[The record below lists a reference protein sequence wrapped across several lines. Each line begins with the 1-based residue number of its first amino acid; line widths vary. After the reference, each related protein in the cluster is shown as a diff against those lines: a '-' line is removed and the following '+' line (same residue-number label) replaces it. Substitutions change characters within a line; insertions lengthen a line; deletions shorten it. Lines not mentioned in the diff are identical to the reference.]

1 MISGFLVK
9 DSLSTEGLRI
19 KLAQW
24 GVFILG
30 YICAMSPIAIYHE
43 HPDWFKPLFEELNNR
58 GIPFV
63 RLNPAAHQFAI
74 EAPAPD
80 YSLFFNRMSPSA
92 YLRDGVQGIFY
103 TLNYLRQLE
112 YWGIPTVNGYKAFVG
127 ETSKALQLELM
138 QSLGI
143 KYPKARVV
151 NHRSQLVAAAEGLR
165 FPVVV
170 KANIGGSGAGI
181 TKYQTLEDL
190 RAAAVEGEMDFGV
203 DHTALLQ
210 EFIPARGG
218 YITRVETLG
227 GKFLYA
233 IRVYITGDTFNLCPA
248 DICQTNAGVELVR
261 NACALDAPKNGLKVE
276 GYTPPPAVIKAVET
290 IVQQSG
296 IDVGG
301 IEYIIDDRDGE
312 LLYYDVNALSNFV
325 ADAVNVIGFNPHQR
339 LVDYLVERAGVQQD
353 KKAKTLQSVEL

>member
-1 MISGFLVK
+1 
-9 DSLSTEGLRI
+9 
-19 KLAQW
+19 
-24 GVFILG
+24 
-30 YICAMSPIAIYHE
+30 MSPFAIYHE
-43 HPDWFKPLFEELNNR
+43 HPDWFKPLFEELNRR
-58 GIPFV
+58 GIPYT

-80 YSLFFNRMSPSA
+80 YALFFNRMSPSA
-92 YLRDGVQGIFY
+92 YLREGTQGIFY
-103 TLNYLRQLE
+103 TLNYLKHLE
-112 YWGIPTVNGYKAFVG
+112 YHHIPMVNGYKAFVF

-143 KYPKARVV
+143 RYPRSRVV
-151 NHRSQLVAAAEGLR
+151 NHPGKLAEAAEGLR

-181 TKYQTLEDL
+181 TKYHTLDDL
-190 RAAAVEGEMDFGV
+190 KGAVAAGGMSFGI

-227 GKFLYA
+227 GRYLYA
-233 IRVYITGDTFNLCPA
+233 IRVFLTGDTFNLCPA
-248 DICQTNAGVELVR
+248 DICQTSSGVELVR
-261 NACALDAPKNGLKVE
+261 NACALEAPKSGLKVE
-276 GYTPPPAVIKAVET
+276 GYTPPSAVIKAVET

-339 LVDYLVERAGVQQD
+339 LVDYLETRAAWRTVRTQ
-353 KKAKTLQSVEL
+353 KNVTV

>member
-1 MISGFLVK
+1 
-9 DSLSTEGLRI
+9 
-19 KLAQW
+19 
-24 GVFILG
+24 
-30 YICAMSPIAIYHE
+30 MSPIAIYHE
-43 HPDWFKPLFEELNNR
+43 HPDWFKPLFEELNKR
-58 GIPFV
+58 GIPYV
-63 RLNPAAHQFAI
+63 RLDPAAHHFAI

-92 YLRDGVQGIFY
+92 YLRAGTQGIFY
-103 TLNYLRQLE
+103 TLNYLKYLE
-112 YWGIPTVNGYKAFVG
+112 THRIPMVNGYKAWTY

-143 KYPKARVV
+143 QYPKSRVV
-151 NHRSQLVAAAEGLR
+151 NHPSQLIDAAQGLR

-181 TKYQTLEDL
+181 TKYQGLEDL
-190 RAAAVEGEMDFGV
+190 RGAVAAGDIAFGV

-227 GKFLYA
+227 GKYLYA
-233 IRVYITGDTFNLCPA
+233 IRVHLTGDTFNLCPA
-248 DICQTNAGVELVR
+248 DICQTSSGVELVR
-261 NACALDAPKNGLKVE
+261 NACAIEAPKSGLKVE

-290 IVQQSG
+290 IVQHTG

-301 IEYIIDDRDGE
+301 IEYIVDDRDGE

-325 ADAVNVIGFNPHQR
+325 ADAVNVIGFNPHER
-339 LVDYLVERAGVQQD
+339 LVDYLENRAGML
-353 KKAKTLQSVEL
+353 KTSAQKTATV